1 MSKFE
6 ITEEIQKQM
15 EGNCCLITESEFMK
29 AQKEVVDELPKI
41 PGLACVM
48 YLSMYQTK
56 LHIKLFHKKESEET
70 ANDLKE

>member
-1 MSKFE
+1 
-6 ITEEIQKQM
+6 
-15 EGNCCLITESEFMK
+15 MK